1 MKRKKINRIKSF
13 KSMKVA
19 KADYH
24 MMLFFMI
31 LLVFG
36 FAMGL
41 FLSKYIDIA
50 DKDSLN
56 TYMSV
61 LIDTANPNDFFLSQ
75 FMIGTLSIVLVVLLG
90 TSLCGFPLI
99 SFLIYTKGVQIG
111 FSCALFV
118 LSYSYKG
125 ILGIMMVFLPQTF
138 LDIVAFY
145 VTTHFCLYFSMNLVH
160 ATITSATIPLK
171 SKLNK
176 LLNLLFVSF
185 FLIFV
190 SSYFKST
197 LGIELIRLF
206 ENL

>member
-1 MKRKKINRIKSF
+1 MRKNKLNRF
-13 KSMKVA
+13 KNVKVG

-41 FLSKYIDIA
+41 FLSKYIDIN
-50 DKDSLN
+50 DKDSLS

-61 LIDTANPNDFFLSQ
+61 LIDKANPNEYFQSQ
-75 FMIGTLSIVLVVLLG
+75 FMIGTISIILVVLLG

-125 ILGIMMVFLPQTF
+125 ILGIIMVFLPQTL

-160 ATITSATIPLK
+160 STITTTTIPLK
-171 SKLNK
+171 SKTNK

-185 FLIFV
+185 LLIFV

-197 LGIELIRLF
+197 IGIELIKIF

>member
-1 MKRKKINRIKSF
+1 MKRKKIRTLKLANIK
-13 KSMKVA
+13 

-31 LLVFG
+31 LLTFG

-50 DKDSLN
+50 DKDSLT

-61 LIDTANPNDFFLSQ
+61 LIDKANPNDFFLSQ
-75 FMIGTLSIVLVVLLG
+75 FMIGTISILLIVLLG

-111 FSCALFV
+111 FSCALFI

-125 ILGIMMVFLPQTF
+125 ILGIIMVFLPQTI
-138 LDIVAFY
+138 LDVIAFY
-145 VTTHFCLYFSMNLVH
+145 VTTHFCLYFSMNLIN
-160 ATITSATIPLK
+160 ASITTATIPLK
-171 SKLNK
+171 NKCNK

-185 FLIFV
+185 IFIFI

-197 LGIELIRLF
+197 LGIELIRVF

>member
-1 MKRKKINRIKSF
+1 MKNKFNRFKKV
-13 KSMKVA
+13 KVA

-31 LLVFG
+31 LLIFG

-41 FLSKYIDIA
+41 FLSKYIDIN
-50 DKDSLN
+50 DKDSLS

-61 LIDTANPNDFFLSQ
+61 LIDKANPNEFFQSQ
-75 FMIGTLSIVLVVLLG
+75 FMIGTISIILVVLLG

-111 FSCALFV
+111 FSCALFI

-125 ILGIMMVFLPQTF
+125 ILGILMVFLPQTL
-138 LDIVAFY
+138 LDIIAFY

-160 ATITSATIPLK
+160 STITTSTIPLK
-171 SKLNK
+171 SKTNK

-185 FLIFV
+185 LLIFV

-197 LGIELIRLF
+197 LGIELIKIF

>member
-1 MKRKKINRIKSF
+1 MKNNKFNRFKKVR
-13 KSMKVA
+13 VG

-41 FLSKYIDIA
+41 FLSKYIDIN
-50 DKDSLN
+50 DKDSLS

-61 LIDTANPNDFFLSQ
+61 LIDKANPNEYFQSQ
-75 FMIGTLSIVLVVLLG
+75 FMIGTISIILVVLLG

-111 FSCALFV
+111 FSCALFI

-125 ILGIMMVFLPQTF
+125 ILGIIMVFLPQTL

-145 VTTHFCLYFSMNLVH
+145 VTTHFCLYLSMNLIH
-160 ATITSATIPLK
+160 STITTTTIPLK
-171 SKLNK
+171 NKTNK

-185 FLIFV
+185 LLIFV

-197 LGIELIRLF
+197 LGIQLIKIF